1 MIIAVD
7 FDGTIVEHKYPKI
20 GKPIPYAIDT
30 LKQLQNEQHIL
41 ILWTVR
47 EGDLLQEA
55 IDYCSENGL
64 IFYSHNSN
72 FPEEDSSKASRKLT
86 ADMFIDDRNFGG
98 LPGWDVIYRAI
109 QQKTAHQLGF
119 TMSFQ
124 EGDGENS
131 IKGSL
136 LKKLF
141 KKFN

>member
-20 GKPIPYAIDT
+20 GKAIPYAIDT

-55 IDYCSENGL
+55 IDYCSKNGL

-109 QQKTAHQLGF
+109 QQKTAHQLNF

-124 EGDGENS
+124 EGEEENS
-131 IKGSL
+131 IKDSL